1 MSARVGTTVPRRL
14 RVPARRLAAAALA
27 AGLMFGA
34 AACSDGGNTIADQAK
49 RGDDL
54 GYVAGDGTVQQ
65 LAPDQRREP
74 VSLSGTT
81 LEGENWDLADRRGTV
96 VVLNVWGSWC
106 QPCEAEAPHLET
118 AHTQF
123 AGNDSVEFMG
133 IDVGEGPET
142 GAAAA
147 ERWGLT
153 YPSLSDPERLLASSL
168 DGLANATP
176 STLVVD
182 PEGRIAARISG
193 AVTSPATL
201 TGLVDDVLASG

>member
-1 MSARVGTTVPRRL
+1 MSLKRRF
-14 RVPARRLAAAALA
+14 AAAALA
-27 AGLMFGA
+27 VAVLAGGA
-34 AACSDGGNTIADQAK
+34 ACGDGGNTIADQAK

-65 LAPDQRREP
+65 LAPDQRRAAI
-74 VSLSGTT
+74 SLQGTT
-81 LEGENWDLADRRGTV
+81 LDGTPWDLAEQRGKV

-118 AHTQF
+118 AHVKYAT
-123 AGNDSVEFMG
+123 DDTVEFMG

-182 PEGRIAARISG
+182 KEGRIAARISG

-201 TGLVDDVLASG
+201 TALIDDVAAQG

>member
-1 MSARVGTTVPRRL
+1 MSASTSRRRFL
-14 RVPARRLAAAALA
+14 AAALA
-27 AGLMFGA
+27 GLVLTGG
-34 AACSDGGNTIADQAK
+34 AACSGGGNTIADQAK

-65 LAPDQRREP
+65 LPAAARREP

-81 LEGENWDLADRRGTV
+81 LDGSSWDLAGQRGTV

-106 QPCEAEAPHLET
+106 QPCEAEAPHLE
-118 AHTQF
+118 AANAKYANSDQV
-123 AGNDSVEFMG
+123 SFMG

-182 PEGRIAARISG
+182 KEGRIAARISG

-201 TGLVDDVLASG
+201 TALIDDVVANG

>member
-1 MSARVGTTVPRRL
+1 M
-14 RVPARRLAAAALA
+14 AAALA
-27 AGLMFGA
+27 GFVLAGG
-34 AACSDGGNTIADQAK
+34 AACSGGGNTIADQAK

-65 LAPDQRREP
+65 LAAAQRRAP

-81 LEGENWDLADRRGTV
+81 LDGKPWDLAGQRGTV

-106 QPCEAEAPHLET
+106 QPCEAEAPHLEA
-118 AHTQF
+118 AHAQY
-123 AGNDSVEFMG
+123 ANSDQVSFMG

-153 YPSLSDPERLLASSL
+153 YPSLSDPQRLLASSL

-182 PEGRIAARISG
+182 TEGRIAARISG
-193 AVTSPATL
+193 AVTSPGTL
-201 TGLVDDVLASG
+201 TALIDDVVASG

>member
-1 MSARVGTTVPRRL
+1 MIA
-14 RVPARRLAAAALA
+14 AKRLAALAPALVLA
-27 AGLMFGA
+27 VAMVVGG
-34 AACSDGGNTIADQAK
+34 AACSTGGADGNTIADQAQ

-65 LAPDQRREP
+65 LAPEQRRDA
-74 VSLSGTT
+74 VSLAGTT
-81 LEGENWDLADRRGTV
+81 LDGLPWNLADQRGTV

-106 QPCEAEAPHLET
+106 QPCEAEAPHLEA
-118 AHTQF
+118 AHTQY
-123 AGNDSVEFMG
+123 AGNDAVEFMG

-168 DGLANATP
+168 HGLANATP

-182 PEGRIAARISG
+182 ARGRIAARISG

-201 TGLVDDVLASG
+201 TALIDDVVAETGSS

>member
-1 MSARVGTTVPRRL
+1 MSARRRVL
-14 RVPARRLAAAALA
+14 AAALA
-27 AGLMFGA
+27 VAVLAGG
-34 AACSDGGNTIADQAK
+34 AACSGSSGNTIADQAK

-54 GYVAGDGTVQQ
+54 GYVAGDGTVQA
-65 LAPDQRREP
+65 LAPEQRRAAI
-74 VSLSGTT
+74 SLAGTT
-81 LEGENWDLADRRGTV
+81 LDGESWNIEQRRGTV

-106 QPCEAEAPHLET
+106 QPCEAEAPHLEA
-118 AHTQF
+118 AHVKYAQNTG
-123 AGNDSVEFMG
+123 ATPVEFMG

-182 PEGRIAARISG
+182 TQGRIAARISG
-193 AVTSPATL
+193 AVTSESTL
-201 TGLVDDVLASG
+201 TGLIDDVIAQG